1 MSRDLIV
8 FAITLFTWGIGESM
22 FFIFQP
28 LYLQELG
35 ASPLEIGTILGSMG
49 IAMAVAH
56 IPAGY
61 LSDRLGRRP
70 LIWTAWLLGLVA
82 AWIMALGRALPIFI
96 AGMLLYNLTAF
107 VSSPMN
113 SYITAAR
120 GELSIGR
127 VLTFISASYNAGA
140 IIGPWLG
147 GMIAEKFSL
156 RTIYS
161 VSASIF
167 FASCLI
173 VLFLRPQ
180 PTDHHEEHHGG
191 QKVAVFNSR
200 LITYLGVTFLAM
212 FAMYLPQVL
221 APNFLQNERGLNY
234 SQIGQLGSISG
245 IGIVLLNLALGA
257 LNARTGFLLGQVAM
271 LAYALLLW
279 QGREYGLFALAYAL
293 IGGFRVARS
302 LAIAQIRN
310 LARQSQMGLVY
321 GINETVAASTVI
333 LAPPLAGWIYSKN
346 PVMIFLVSAALILI
360 SILVSARLLP
370 GLTQQHPVI
379 STSELPEKPI

>member
-8 FAITLFTWGIGESM
+8 LAITLFTWGIGESM

-70 LIWTAWLLGLVA
+70 LIWTAWLLGLIA

-96 AGMLLYNLTAF
+96 TGMLLYNLTAF

-120 GELSIGR
+120 GDLSIGR

-147 GMIAEKFSL
+147 GLIAENYSL
-156 RTIYS
+156 KTIYS

-167 FASCLI
+167 VVSCLI

-180 PTDHHEEHHGG
+180 PTDHHEEHQGG
-191 QKVAVFNSR
+191 QKAAVLNSR

-221 APNFLQNERGLNY
+221 APNFLQNERGLTY

-271 LAYALLLW
+271 LVYALLLW
-279 QGREYGLFALAYAL
+279 QGKEFGLFALAYAL

-302 LAIAQIRN
+302 LAIAQVRN

-333 LAPPLAGWIYSKN
+333 LAPPLAGWIYSQN
-346 PVMIFLVSAALILI
+346 PVMIFLVSAALIVI

-370 GLTQQHPVI
+370 GLTQQIPVT
-379 STSELPEKPI
+379 STTELPEKPI